1 MSRIIAREH
10 ILKILYQIEFHK
22 ELTVDELIKLHKEV
36 RIEDGFPDADMAFI
50 IGEVHGVV
58 KNLEQID
65 EVIEK
70 ASKGWKLKR
79 MSRLDLNILRL
90 AVYEAKFVEDIP
102 VNVAINE
109 AVNLAKKY
117 SGDHAPAFINGVLG
131 NIVNN

>member
-10 ILKILYQIEFHK
+10 ILKILYQIEFH
-22 ELTVDELIKLHKEV
+22 EDLTLDELINFHKDV
-36 RIEDGFPDADMAFI
+36 RIEEGFPEADMTFI
-50 IGEVHGVV
+50 VEEVKGVR
-58 KNLEQID
+58 NHLEEIDQI
-65 EVIEK
+65 IEA
-70 ASKGWKLKR
+70 ASKGWKLSR
-79 MSRLDLNILRL
+79 MSKLDLNILRL
-90 AVYEAKFVEDIP
+90 AVYEVKYAEDIP